1 MSICEKHRKFAEY
14 WEELGKPQL
23 ESGLPINSG
32 WTPVTTYC
40 DLWNE
45 KYCYRIAGDRHWE
58 LRKKWVDS
66 GKTLPIETLFR
77 GVWHLFIGTNI
88 EWNQD
93 AEYRESQIAKGLNN
107 PGHQIIHSCHN
118 EAALSKQVGGSH
130 YKDMKI
136 QPAEYNHANGIGHL
150 AGDAIAYISRYKSK
164 NGRQDLE
171 KAIHSIQLLIQ
182 LEYGE

>member
-23 ESGLPINSG
+23 DCKYKKGQWEKADGSHI
-32 WTPVTTYC
+32 
-40 DLWNE
+40 LWAE
-45 KYCYRIAGDRHWE
+45 CFEYRISGDRHFS
-58 LRKKWVDS
+58 LRRKWVDS
-66 GKTLPIETLFR
+66 GKTLPIEFTMDLRRGIWTLAYPS
-77 GVWHLFIGTNI
+77 
-88 EWNQD
+88 WNQELD
-93 AEYRESQIAKGLNN
+93 YREAVEKTEIEEESPLQT
-107 PGHQIIHSCHN
+107 
-118 EAALSKQVGGSH
+118 QVGGSH

-171 KAIHSIQLLIQ
+171 KAIHSLQLLIQ
-182 LEYGE
+182 MEYGDE